1 MCPPQQDPFLLFF
14 HTFLLKIVRVRGWC
28 PPPIGNPGSATE
40 YDINCNLKLLQ
51 LHQII
56 YQVVFEQVFEILIE
70 IGFMG
75 SFSVTGVPGA
85 ISVYLELQAQVT

>member
-1 MCPPQQDPFLLFF
+1 MY
-14 HTFLLKIVRVRGWC
+14 VSEVGV
-28 PPPIGNPGSATE
+28 PPPMGNPGSATE
-40 YDINCNLKLLQ
+40 YNINCNLKLLQ